1 VIIYQQNLKTGKWE
15 ISGRTEMVKDNLNP
29 NFVKT
34 LDVNFIFEIKQLLKF
49 DVIDV
54 DDEKENS
61 NDFDIIGND

>member
-1 VIIYQQNLKTGKWE
+1 
-15 ISGRTEMVKDNLNP
+15 MVKDNLNP

-61 NDFDIIGND
+61 NDFDIIGSCETSVGELFGALN

>member
-1 VIIYQQNLKTGKWE
+1 
-15 ISGRTEMVKDNLNP
+15 MVKDNLNP